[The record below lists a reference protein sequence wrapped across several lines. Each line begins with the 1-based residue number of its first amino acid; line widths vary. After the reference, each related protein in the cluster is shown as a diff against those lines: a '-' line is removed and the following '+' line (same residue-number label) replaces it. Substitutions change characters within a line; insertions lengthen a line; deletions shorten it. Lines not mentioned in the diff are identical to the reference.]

1 MDYKAIVGFIMM
13 ILITVLLMKKKVS
26 TIFSFTVIPLV
37 AAIIIGSSVKQIGTY
52 LTKGLAMTTS
62 VALIM
67 LFSLP
72 YFMLMADTGLFSG
85 IVKRI
90 VSRVR
95 MNPVV
100 LAILTVIVAMITG
113 LDVSITS
120 VYLITVPLLLPFYKK
135 MKMQPVILVF
145 LTSLGIINTFDV
157 PWSARMLRS
166 ASLIPKI
173 DNGTNYLFAKLF
185 PPQIVLTVVIFGIA
199 VFLGLKETRRLK
211 KLGIDAAAA
220 AKAGGDDD
228 DVFEEDAELVQPK
241 KFWINVA
248 LTLVVIVCL
257 FAFPDVPSYYTF
269 ALGLV
274 IALEINFHDQK
285 LQVKL
290 LKKYASSLFPVMPAI
305 LLSGVVVGVMEF
317 SGMMQSMVKFLVGII
332 PAGMGPWIYIII
344 GLVGTP
350 LMFVF
355 TNDTWYYVLMPIVI
369 GLMRAYGVPADVVIV
384 TLFMNMGAMLTPI
397 AQPQLYIG
405 TDLTNGEVDLPQYMK
420 FAFIPIWLLNI
431 VWIGIGLLM
440 GTFR

>member
-1 MDYKAIVGFIMM
+1 
-13 ILITVLLMKKKVS
+13 MKKKVS

-199 VFLGLKETRRLK
+199 AFLGLKETRRLK

-220 AKAGGDDD
+220 ASGGDSD

-241 KFWINVA
+241 KFW
-248 LTLVVIVCL
+248 
-257 FAFPDVPSYYTF
+257 SM
-269 ALGLV
+269 
-274 IALEINFHDQK
+274 
-285 LQVKL
+285 
-290 LKKYASSLFPVMPAI
+290 SL
-305 LLSGVVVGVMEF
+305 
-317 SGMMQSMVKFLVGII
+317 
-332 PAGMGPWIYIII
+332 
-344 GLVGTP
+344 
-350 LMFVF
+350 
-355 TNDTWYYVLMPIVI
+355 
-369 GLMRAYGVPADVVIV
+369 
-384 TLFMNMGAMLTPI
+384 
-397 AQPQLYIG
+397 
-405 TDLTNGEVDLPQYMK
+405 
-420 FAFIPIWLLNI
+420 
-431 VWIGIGLLM
+431 
-440 GTFR
+440 